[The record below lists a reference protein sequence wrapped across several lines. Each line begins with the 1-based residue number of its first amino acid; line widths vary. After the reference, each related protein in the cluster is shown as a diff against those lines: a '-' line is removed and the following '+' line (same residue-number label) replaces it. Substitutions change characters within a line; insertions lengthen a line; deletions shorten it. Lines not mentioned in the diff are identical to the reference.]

1 MKGNVYSLIR
11 IIREEAEINVPA
23 DTESHVQ
30 DILDQMGKDSASDAI
45 GDVIRD
51 DPNLMNDIIND
62 NPQAVVDFLKTS
74 PEATDKLVGALDSPE
89 VMHTLSNNPDAIA
102 SLSSHYEENPENIPD
117 ALVRQITQA
126 VAGEKATPK
135 GDIQESYEHMLSNW
149 HMDGHPWSGTLQDL
163 ASVQGKSFGGGELV
177 DPKRFDDH
185 VKTSVKFATGK
196 AKSPLRMTERKLRE
210 VIRNA
215 LQGAQSR

>member
-11 IIREEAEINVPA
+11 IIHEEAEVNVPA

-30 DILDQMGKDSASDAI
+30 DILDQMGTDSAADAI
-45 GDVIRD
+45 GSVVSD
-51 DPNLMNDIIND
+51 DPNLMSNLISD
-62 NPQAVVDFLKTS
+62 NPQSIVDFLKTS
-74 PEATDKLVGALDSPE
+74 PAATDKFVGALDNPE
-89 VMHTLSNNPDAIA
+89 VMDSLSNNPEAIA
-102 SLSSHYEENPENIPD
+102 SMSSHYEENPEDIPD
-117 ALVRQITQA
+117 PLVRQITKA
-126 VAGEKATPK
+126 VGGENTTPK
-135 GDIQESYEHMLSNW
+135 GDIQESYEHMLPSW
-149 HMDGHPWSGTLQDL
+149 HMDGHPWSGSLQDL
-163 ASVQGKSFGGGELV
+163 ASVQGKSFGGGELA

-215 LQGAQSR
+215 LQEAQSR